1 MPAGNKSALK
11 QERKASLRARNP
23 PKDSKFP
30 ELKNGYPDSYS
41 QELADSDAFH
51 ADPNQPETS
60 LLTSGDHYSYRG
72 PRFIFQDEPR
82 MKIYNDFNR
91 SVFSTASVL
100 FYLKNGRRVTDEPPL
115 YVTASREKWMR
126 VAAFP
131 EQGSTF
137 PGERGNFSNLSPNGQ
152 RHPYPWQAHHLIPQ
166 SVFFEKNS
174 PFDDDMMMVL
184 KRSFYNINNGHN
196 IIMLPADP
204 KYSPVHR
211 LSAHFSDHPAY
222 TLQLKAR
229 MKEVATALKKIFNE
243 AKRTKKHLA
252 LFKAILKAFH
262 TLEDEFWSFV
272 IILSNA
278 AAAVAFGVIKEED
291 IHAYGGIIK
300 FWTTNAKGMK
310 TRHLFGVIG

>member
-1 MPAGNKSALK
+1 MPTSNKSAIK
-11 QERKASLRARNP
+11 QERKARVGASNP

-30 ELKNGYPDSYS
+30 ELKKGYPESYI
-41 QELADSDAFH
+41 QELADSDSFH
-51 ADPNQPETS
+51 TDPNQPETS
-60 LLTSGDHYSYRG
+60 LLTSGDYYSYRG
-72 PRFIFQDEPR
+72 PRFIFEDGPR
-82 MKIYNDFNR
+82 MKVYNDFSR
-91 SVFSTASVL
+91 SIFSTASVL
-100 FYLKNGRRVTDEPPL
+100 FYYKKGHRVANEPPL
-115 YVTASREKWMR
+115 YVTASRERWLR

-131 EQGSTF
+131 EKDGAF
-137 PGERGNFSNLSPNGQ
+137 PGGLGNFYYLSPNGQ

-174 PFDDDMMMVL
+174 PFDADMMMVL

-211 LSAHFSDHPAY
+211 LIAHISDHPAY

-229 MKEVATALKKIFNE
+229 MQEVATELKKIFNE

-252 LFKAILKAFH
+252 LFKAILKALH
-262 TLEDEFWSFV
+262 TLEDEFWSLV
-272 IILSNA
+272 ILLSNA
-278 AAAVAFGVIKEED
+278 AAATALGVIKEED
-291 IHAYGGIIK
+291 IHAYDGMIK
-300 FWTTNAKGMK
+300 FWTTDAKSTK